1 MNRPG
6 GLFELDE
13 SVSEATVHGL
23 VRAYEAWDGEGV
35 FALPYGVRF
44 RQMRP
49 DGTFEPFPSEA
60 LKVQVSGTTWIAMLF
75 SMSAFILSAITLVV
89 K

>member
-6 GLFELDE
+6 GLFEVD
-13 SVSEATVHGL
+13 HGVTEQMVKHL
-23 VRAYEAWDGEGV
+23 VQAWEAWDGEGL
-35 FALPYGVRF
+35 FPMPAGARF
-44 RQMRP
+44 RQRLP
-49 DGTFEPFPSEA
+49 DGTFEPYPAET